1 VSFGKRFA
9 VIFTKKC
16 VLKILNQMKTKLYII
31 LLSCLLLGFQVW
43 AKETTS
49 LEPEQEAL
57 ANPENIDFEVRL
69 TAPRRFAVL
78 FENPDGNP
86 IYVKV
91 YDMVGNQVAQDVS
104 NQKGRYM
111 REFDMTNNRSEVFL
125 VEVGNTRNNSTKR
138 IFLQK

>member
-1 VSFGKRFA
+1 
-9 VIFTKKC
+9 
-16 VLKILNQMKTKLYII
+16 MKTKIYII
-31 LLSCLLLGFQVW
+31 LLSGLLFGSSAW
-43 AKETTS
+43 ADETKANKA
-49 LEPEQEAL
+49 EQEIYAH
-57 ANPENIDFEVRL
+57 PENIDFEVRL
-69 TAPRRFAVL
+69 TAPRRFAVF

-111 REFDMTNNRSEVFL
+111 REFDMSNNRSEVFL
-125 VEVGNTRNNSTKR
+125 VEVGNARNNSTKR

>member
-1 VSFGKRFA
+1 MK
-9 VIFTKKC
+9 T
-16 VLKILNQMKTKLYII
+16 LNQMKTKLYII
-31 LLSCLLLGFQVW
+31 VLSCLLLGFEVW
-43 AKETTS
+43 AKETMNF
-49 LEPEQEAL
+49 EPKQETF
-57 ANPENIDFEVRL
+57 ANPKNIDFEVRL
-69 TAPRRFAVL
+69 TAPRRFAVF

-111 REFDMTNNRSEVFL
+111 REFDMSNNRSEVFL
-125 VEVGNTRNNSTKR
+125 VEVGNARNNSTKR